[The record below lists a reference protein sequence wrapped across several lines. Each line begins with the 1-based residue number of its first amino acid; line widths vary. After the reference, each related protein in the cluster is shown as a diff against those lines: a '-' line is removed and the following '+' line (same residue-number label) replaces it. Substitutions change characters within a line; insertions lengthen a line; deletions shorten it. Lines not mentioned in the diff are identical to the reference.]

1 MQDLFWA
8 HVWNLVREA
17 GGQQQIVLLLLD
29 DLVPL
34 CRGLEESL
42 LGLTQLG
49 LVLAMLFIVSPGLGS
64 QTLSLIKDNSSNKS
78 LFRW

>member
-1 MQDLFWA
+1 MR
-8 HVWNLVREA
+8 NLVRKA

-42 LGLTQLG
+42 LGLTELG
-49 LVLAMLFIVSPGLGS
+49 LVLAVLFIVLSGFGRKNVSSAFSLGP
-64 QTLSLIKDNSSNKS
+64 
-78 LFRW
+78 F